1 MLHHIDVAAR
11 VSYKLQF
18 KVSTWRHCHQNY
30 GPIWK
35 CRGNKT
41 GTEVSQQ
48 LISDTVHYTVTFV
61 TPNLKCSPLRQG
73 RETVAE
79 LIISISAAMLLSCYN
94 VLWFPILY
102 SSSSCKQRF
111 FLFSPLTPEGSD
123 VLVSM
128 HIPWMA
134 SLLNVSGLSFKFWW
148 APDHLLDVR
157 LALFLAHSL
166 TLQTDQDRS
175 RSRNIFGC
183 KSSANRRSLGGF
195 DGLLVTLLCIAHG
208 MCSRINFPRANW
220 S

>member
-1 MLHHIDVAAR
+1 
-11 VSYKLQF
+11 
-18 KVSTWRHCHQNY
+18 
-30 GPIWK
+30 
-35 CRGNKT
+35 
-41 GTEVSQQ
+41 
-48 LISDTVHYTVTFV
+48 
-61 TPNLKCSPLRQG
+61 
-73 RETVAE
+73 
-79 LIISISAAMLLSCYN
+79 MLLSYYN

-148 APDHLLDVR
+148 APRHLLDVR

-195 DGLLVTLLCIAHG
+195 DGLLLTLLCTAHG
-208 MCSRINFPRANW
+208 MYTVLQYTLQQD
-220 S
+220 